1 MGKIPILTSIFF
13 KWVEITNQIK
23 NLWSSFIVVLFRVD
37 VATLDISS
45 YASPTGNMALNESRY
60 VQVMTSQWTL
70 IEMLGNPWLHWL
82 LLPEG
87 LAKKARKLRTGHVSN
102 IPYFHPYM
110 RRWSDLTNV
119 VFQLSTQGKPP
130 AQRAGIGLFLREMA
144 ESGVFWQYDY
154 TIRIYQANWGGFFWT
169 CNENSYLHH
178 QPSNLRFIFGAAKD
192 PAILQRPP
200 GRLAHPERRTPEAL
214 LFWSA
219 ATAPEQ
225 HLDEHYPPNAD
236 LQVLK
241 RWV

>member
-45 YASPTGNMALNESRY
+45 YASLTGNMALNESRY

-130 AQRAGIGLFLREMA
+130 AQRGGIGLFLVVFFCNITTIHYQVNWDPFELVMKILTFITNHLTWDSFLGQLRILPFS
-144 ESGVFWQYDY
+144 SG
-154 TIRIYQANWGGFFWT
+154 
-169 CNENSYLHH
+169 
-178 QPSNLRFIFGAAKD
+178 
-192 PAILQRPP
+192 
-200 GRLAHPERRTPEAL
+200 L
-214 LFWSA
+214 LG
-219 ATAPEQ
+219 
-225 HLDEHYPPNAD
+225 
-236 LQVLK
+236 V
-241 RWV
+241 

>member
-1 MGKIPILTSIFF
+1 
-13 KWVEITNQIK
+13 
-23 NLWSSFIVVLFRVD
+23 
-37 VATLDISS
+37 
-45 YASPTGNMALNESRY
+45 MALNESRY

-102 IPYFHPYM
+102 IPYFHLYM

-130 AQRAGIGLFLREMA
+130 AQRGGGLFLVVFFCNITTIHYQVI
-144 ESGVFWQYDY
+144 SGKLGSV
-154 TIRIYQANWGGFFWT
+154 WT
-169 CNENSYLHH
+169 CNENSFLHH

-225 HLDEHYPPNAD
+225 HLDEHDPPCRRSSG
-236 LQVLK
+236 VEK
-241 RWV
+241 VG